1 MITRSILIESS
12 IHYSKVEETHLLH
25 KVIKQKLC
33 INKDIAEIRYQI
45 SIKVHQIY

>member
-33 INKDIAEIRYQI
+33 MYKHIAEIRYQI
-45 SIKVHQIY
+45 SIKVRQI